1 MSHRCFI
8 HSSIGGHLDCLY
20 LLVIVNNAAMNIG
33 VLMFFSISVLGSFG
47 YIPRSGMLGQ
57 KADSF
62 LIVLRHL
69 HTAFHS
75 GCTSPYSH
83 QQCKSVALFPHP
95 HQHLFVDLL
104 MIAIFTGVRCCLIVV
119 SMCISIMISDPE
131 HLFICMLVTFWMLRG
146 HREQALQVSSS
157 KGNNPIMGAPPS
169 STHLTLITYQRLNL

>member
-104 MIAIFTGVRCCLIVV
+104 MLAILIGVRWYLIVV
-119 SMCISIMISDPE
+119 LICISLMIHDIE
-131 HLFICMLVTFWMLRG
+131 HLLICLLAICISSLMRCLFKSFAHVLTGLLGFFW
-146 HREQALQVSSS
+146 
-157 KGNNPIMGAPPS
+157 
-169 STHLTLITYQRLNL
+169 Y

>member
-1 MSHRCFI
+1 MSHSCFS
-8 HSSIGGHLDCLY
+8 HSSTDGHLGCFQI
-20 LLVIVNNAAMNIG
+20 LVIVNNAAMKIG
-33 VLMFFSISVLGSFG
+33 VLMFFWISVLGSFG

-104 MIAIFTGVRCCLIVV
+104 MLAILTGVRWYLMVVLI
-119 SMCISIMISDPE
+119 CISLMTGDIE
-131 HLFICMLVTFWMLRG
+131 HLYICLLAICMSSLEKCPLPSLFFWCWVL
-146 HREQALQVSSS
+146 
-157 KGNNPIMGAPPS
+157 
-169 STHLTLITYQRLNL
+169 